1 MACSLL
7 AQRVSEHSKYSSQ
20 QCTPTATH
28 TTSPGPACY
37 RKGGELAITDAN
49 LVLGRLIPS
58 QFPSIF
64 GPNANEPLDVSASVK
79 RFDELTKEINATRK
93 GEKPYSIQEV
103 AAGFVRIANEGMSRP
118 MRNVTEQK
126 GYAMSSH
133 DLCCFGG

>member
-1 MACSLL
+1 MFTVGPESVG
-7 AQRVSEHSKYSSQ
+7 AQYVPPHKSCRHSAH
-20 QCTPTATH
+20 PAF
-28 TTSPGPACY
+28 SPGPACY
-37 RKGGELAITDAN
+37 RKGGDLAITDAN

-64 GPNANEPLDVSASVK
+64 GPNADEPLDRAASLRK
-79 RFDELTKEINATRK
+79 FEELTAEINASRPDQQ
-93 GEKPYSIQEV
+93 PYSLFEV

-126 GYAMSSH
+126 GFAMSSH

>member
-1 MACSLL
+1 MPIPELL
-7 AQRVSEHSKYSSQ
+7 TTIIAHS
-20 QCTPTATH
+20 A
-28 TTSPGPACY
+28 SPGPACY
-37 RKGGELAITDAN
+37 RKGGDLAITDAN

-64 GPNANEPLDVSASVK
+64 GPNADQPLDQSISLSK
-79 RFDELTKEINATRK
+79 FQKLTDNINSSRP
-93 GEKPYSIQEV
+93 ERKPYTVYEV

-126 GYAMSSH
+126 GFAMASH